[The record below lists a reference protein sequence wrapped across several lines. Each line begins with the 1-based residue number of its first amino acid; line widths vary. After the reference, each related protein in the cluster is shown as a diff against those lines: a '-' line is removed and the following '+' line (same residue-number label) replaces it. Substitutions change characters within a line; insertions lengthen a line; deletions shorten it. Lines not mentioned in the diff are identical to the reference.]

1 MTILKE
7 NGGPYRHIFGRLPP
21 ESLKIRKKKPAYTQ
35 QSGSRHSRD
44 VLEHSPVSWSRKK
57 DIKRSTLPVQ

>member
-21 ESLKIRKKKPAYTQ
+21 ESLKIREKKRKKRKKK
-35 QSGSRHSRD
+35 
-44 VLEHSPVSWSRKK
+44 EKK
-57 DIKRSTLPVQ
+57 NLHTLSKAAADTAGM